1 MNPVD
6 SNTESGFISAS
17 YPLDLVNR
25 AREVMLGAN
34 QELFS
39 ANAADISEA
48 PTQFSPL
55 SFQLTSRLDEFAT
68 LLSSTD
74 FFSDAF
80 SYQEENTTEET
91 EDSAFS
97 EAFKDAFSDGS
108 GTDAD
113 DAFSSL
119 DLDAQEQSVETVID
133 TYNKL
138 IEWLDGNPYA
148 INPSLKADLFKD
160 MNSNVLAGI
169 VSNTS
174 AAQEEG
180 PVTRVDG
187 EAGSQNRQAEPFSPQ
202 ISGTS
207 GLTVESSLSKIG
219 LTLNTDGTLDVEDN
233 FAQQFKTDF
242 SRAYDALA
250 GEEGFFTQIG
260 SALDTLNSRD
270 SRFNVYTRSDN
281 AQVYTRDPDV
291 QVRNIYRSNITSLL
305 NIFA

>member
-6 SNTESGFISAS
+6 SNAGNGFISAS

-39 ANAADISEA
+39 AGAADISEA

-55 SFQLTSRLDEFAT
+55 SFQLTSRLDEFSM

-80 SYQEENTTEET
+80 SSPKENTTEET
-91 EDSAFS
+91 QNSAFF
-97 EAFKDAFSDGS
+97 EAFKAAFSDGS
-108 GTDAD
+108 NTNDT
-113 DAFSSL
+113 FSTL

-133 TYNKL
+133 KYNEL
-138 IEWLDGNPYA
+138 IEWIDGNPYA
-148 INPSLKADLFKD
+148 ISPSLKADLFKE

-169 VSNTS
+169 MSNAFAGQEETS
-174 AAQEEG
+174 A
-180 PVTRVDG
+180 TRVDG
-187 EAGSQNRQAEPFSPQ
+187 EAGAQSQQSNPFSPQ
-202 ISGTS
+202 VSSTS
-207 GLTVESSLSKIG
+207 DLTVESRLSKIG
-219 LTLNTDGTLDVEDN
+219 LTLNTDGTLAVEDN

-260 SALDTLNSRD
+260 SALNTLNSRD

-281 AQVYTRDPDV
+281 DQVYTRGADV
-291 QVRNIYRSNITSLL
+291 QVRNMYRNNIASLL

>member
-6 SNTESGFISAS
+6 SNAGSGFISAS

-55 SFQLTSRLDEFAT
+55 SFQLTSRLDEFST
-68 LLSSTD
+68 LLSTTD
-74 FFSDAF
+74 FFSDTF
-80 SYQEENTTEET
+80 SYPKKNRAGENEEP
-91 EDSAFS
+91 AFY
-97 EAFKDAFSDGS
+97 EAFKALLSD
-108 GTDAD
+108 GTDAS
-113 DAFSSL
+113 DAFSSV

-133 TYNKL
+133 RYNEL

-148 INPSLKADLFKD
+148 ISPSLKADLFKD
-160 MNSNVLAGI
+160 MNSNVLADI
-169 VSNTS
+169 MSNTS
-174 AAQEEG
+174 AVQEES
-180 PVTRVDG
+180 PATRVDS
-187 EAGSQNRQAEPFSPQ
+187 EADSQNRQAESFSPQ
-202 ISGTS
+202 VSGAS
-207 GLTVESSLSKIG
+207 DLTVESSLSKIG
-219 LTLNTDGTLDVEDN
+219 LTLNTDGTLEVEEN

-242 SRAYDALA
+242 SRAYDTLA
-250 GEEGFFTQIG
+250 GEEGFFTKIG
-260 SALDTLNSRD
+260 SALGTLNSRD

-281 AQVYTRDPDV
+281 TQIYTRDADV
-291 QVRNIYRSNITSLL
+291 QVRNMYRSNIASLL

>member
-6 SNTESGFISAS
+6 SNAGNGFISAS

-39 ANAADISEA
+39 AGAADISDA

-91 EDSAFS
+91 ENSAFL
-97 EAFKDAFSDGS
+97 EAFNDVFSDG
-108 GTDAD
+108 TDAN
-113 DAFSSL
+113 DAFLSL

-133 TYNKL
+133 RYNEL

-148 INPSLKADLFKD
+148 ISPSLKADLFKD

-169 VSNTS
+169 MSNTS
-174 AAQEEG
+174 AAQEES
-180 PVTRVDG
+180 PATRVDG
-187 EAGSQNRQAEPFSPQ
+187 EAGSQNRQADSFSPQ
-202 ISGTS
+202 VSGTS

-219 LTLNTDGTLDVEDN
+219 LTLNTDGTLEVEEN

-270 SRFNVYTRSDN
+270 SRFNVYTRSEN
-281 AQVYTRDPDV
+281 TQIYTRDADV
-291 QVRNIYRSNITSLL
+291 QVRNMYRSNIASLL